1 MWPGGVFG
9 PEGNF
14 GVPQILSLAQA
25 VQRTG
30 CAVVTVFDL
39 DAERALGTRLTEEIQ
54 RGRYD
59 IVAISCYSSYD
70 YLKVMALASWLRPYA
85 EGAWF
90 VVGGYHPSAR
100 PTDFTGPRSPFDY
113 VVVGEGEQAL
123 RDLVT
128 ARQNGTLLEQPLL
141 VGGASHPSSTIPY
154 PFELLERY
162 RPVFDRVV
170 GRVEIYLSRGCP
182 YGCSFCME
190 RSKRTVAWRAL
201 SVDEAMDQIDRLE
214 HFIDLRG
221 RILRISD
228 ALFGMNRHYRRSLLE
243 RLAQRPPRAD
253 KIWLLTRAD
262 LLEKQDFELMAK
274 ANVAPGMGLES
285 GDAELLQS
293 TGKLRGS
300 VESFHD
306 KLFEIA
312 DWARTYQVPFG
323 TNVIV
328 GLPGETNQ
336 SLERTARYLDR
347 LFLGELPSVGFF
359 GIDRFRLYPGSGID
373 EDLDRWQA
381 QTGFLPHRPR
391 WWLDAD
397 QDFLSEWNDPSRE
410 LDFEQ
415 CMQRSFELFA
425 PRLATL
431 LERFAYRGPARHC
444 YLATI
449 QENLASWSAGAR
461 ERQQQ
466 LVRLWAPL
474 QGIESEWGPDEVL
487 QPFAEGLA

>member
-9 PEGNF
+9 HEGNF

-25 VQRTG
+25 VQRSG
-30 CAVVTVFDL
+30 AVVTVFDL
-39 DAERALGTRLTEEIQ
+39 DAERALGTRLNEEIQ
-54 RGRYD
+54 RGHYD

-70 YLKVMALASWLRPYA
+70 YLKVMALATWLRRYA
-85 EGAWF
+85 EDAWF

-100 PTDFTGPRSPFDY
+100 PADFTGRRSPFDC

-123 RDLVT
+123 TDLVT
-128 ARQNGTLLEQPLL
+128 ARQDGTLPEQPLL
-141 VGGASHPSSTIPY
+141 MGSATHPSSTMPY

-162 RPVFDRVV
+162 RPVFDRIV

-201 SVDEAMDQIDRLE
+201 SVDEAMDQIERLE

-228 ALFGMNRHYRRSLLE
+228 ALFGMKRHYRRALLE
-243 RLAQRPPRAD
+243 RLAQRPTRAD

-285 GDAELLQS
+285 GDPELLRS

-300 VESFHD
+300 VDAFYD

-312 DWARTYQVPFG
+312 DWARSYDVPFG

-328 GLPGETNQ
+328 GLPGETSQ
-336 SLERTARYLDR
+336 SLERTAGYLDR
-347 LFLGELPSVGFF
+347 LFLGESPSVGFF

-373 EDLDRWQA
+373 QHLDSWKA

-397 QDFLSEWNDPSRE
+397 QDFLSEWNDPSRD
-410 LDFEQ
+410 LDFER
-415 CMQRSFELFA
+415 CMQQSFERFA

-431 LERFAYRGPARHC
+431 LDRFAYRGPARDR

-461 ERQQQ
+461 QRQQE
-466 LVRLWAPL
+466 LARLWAPL
-474 QGIESEWGPDEVL
+474 EGIESDWSPDEVVE
-487 QPFAEGLA
+487 PFAQGLA